1 MEFNHYNFEKGSVI
15 TLADIDFVV
24 LLLVS
29 GQVPLG
35 ARDDAVAAPRLRAF
49 GVFSCAFR
57 VLLAIGKICSIDRPG
72 TLKTKK

>member
-1 MEFNHYNFEKGSVI
+1 MKFDHYKCKTGPVI

-57 VLLAIGKICSIDRPG
+57 DLLAIGKICSIDQPG
-72 TLKTKK
+72 TLKTSF